1 VKAFLLVLAA
11 SAAVAAP
18 AYARKEA
25 EPSVRIPTEDEAGR
39 ILNYARQLKN
49 EKGCAEAAPQY
60 RVAAA
65 MGEGFEVAQR
75 ELGGC
80 LLEMTGATP
89 DETTLFRKEGA
100 FWLERAAFAGNAAAQ
115 KALATEL
122 AKSAPNSAEAL
133 KWALAFEK
141 SGEAKLYGY
150 APLAPAFTEG
160 LKAALTPAQIAAAE
174 SFAANFSVVRMAPYS
189 AAPRKRSSKDH
200 PPMQPELAD
209 PNNRRRPY

>member
-1 VKAFLLVLAA
+1 LVLAA
-11 SAAVAAP
+11 AGIAVSP
-18 AYARKEA
+18 AFAKKKEEEQA
-25 EPSVRIPTEDEAGR
+25 IRIPTEEEAGR
-39 ILNYARQLKN
+39 ILTVARQIKN
-49 EKGCAEAAPQY
+49 DKGCADAAPHY

-80 LLEMTGATP
+80 LLEMTGSTDA
-89 DETTLFRKEGA
+89 ETALFRKEGM
-100 FWLERAAFAGNAAAQ
+100 FWLERAAYAGNAAAQ

-122 AKSAPNSAEAL
+122 AKSPAASADAF

-150 APLAPAFTEG
+150 APLAPQFTEG
-160 LKAALTPAQIAAAE
+160 LRAALTPQQIADAE
-174 SFAANFSVVRMAPYS
+174 SFAANFSVVRMAPY
-189 AAPRKRSSKDH
+189 AAPPRERSQKDK

-209 PNNRRRPY
+209 PNDRRRPY